1 MGAIADAMFRY
12 AQPLIDATD
21 GSPEQVQKAFT
32 LSQMCWNLAVTPEA
46 KRDDFLASMQP
57 ALRMDDEEFQ
67 EFQRDIVRPMIR
79 RHQEMFPAMQG
90 PAGSKTSQH
99 ARSQGMPQPAARCSV
114 KKYPGTGRNER
125 CPCGSGKKYK
135 ICCGR

>member
-32 LSQMCWNLAVTPEA
+32 LSQMCWNLAVTPETE
-46 KRDDFLASMQP
+46 RDASLASMQP
-57 ALRMDDEEFQ
+57 ALRMDDEEFR

-90 PAGSKTSQH
+90 PAGSYPSQH
-99 ARSQGMPQPAARCSV
+99 APSRGTPQPAARRSV

-125 CPCGSGKKYK
+125 CPCGSGRKYK